1 MPPQVRAQVS
11 LAAIRNNLDAIRERV
26 GSDRLVLAAVK
37 ANAYGHGAV
46 ACSLM
51 LQRTRA
57 ADWLGVALVEEA
69 LQLRAAGVSL
79 PILRFGPTRGEDDL
93 AAALTAGVVLTVAD
107 EAGVDAAAQAA
118 RTLGSERAT
127 VHLKVDTGMRRVGVE
142 PADAPRLAE
151 RIDDTGVLDL
161 GGVYSHLPIS
171 DVPEGAA
178 FTLDQIARF
187 DAAVAA
193 VERARGPV
201 PIKHLA
207 NSGGVLGYPTSWYDL
222 VRPGVMVYGNYP
234 DPETEHTVD
243 LLPALRLTTEVSF
256 LKPVSAGESVG
267 YGRSWTAPADTW
279 IATIPV
285 GYGDGYSRRL
295 SSRGRVLI
303 DGTPYPI
310 AGRVCM
316 DQTMIDLGPDPT
328 VAVGDEV
335 VLIGRSGGE
344 EITVAEVAEL
354 MGTITYE
361 VTCLITGRVERT
373 YE

>member
-118 RTLGSERAT
+118 RTLGSARAT

>member
-142 PADAPRLAE
+142 PADAPMLAE